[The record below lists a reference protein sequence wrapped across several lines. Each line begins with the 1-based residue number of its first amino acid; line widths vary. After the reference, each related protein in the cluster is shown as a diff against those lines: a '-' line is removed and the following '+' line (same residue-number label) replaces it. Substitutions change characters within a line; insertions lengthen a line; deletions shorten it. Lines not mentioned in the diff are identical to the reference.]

1 MSVESYRKEA
11 AKTIDDYLKGDI
23 TAGQA
28 SDWALEIVKTR
39 DLKEFPKELAK
50 AIHLIFDLHDE
61 GESWSPSQDE
71 LRQAK
76 DELEKLD
83 SGGG

>member
-1 MSVESYRKEA
+1 MSVESYRNETIR
-11 AKTIDDYLKGDI
+11 TIDDYLNGEI
-23 TAGQA
+23 TAKQA
-28 SDWALEIVKTR
+28 SDWALEIVKTH
-39 DLKEFPKELAK
+39 DLQDFPTELAK

-76 DELEKLD
+76 DGLEKL
-83 SGGG
+83 GG